1 MVASLPQKPT
11 STSFESTA
19 ADTLSA
25 PAAQPMQRPA
35 YNRYSGTQ
43 QSGYQRNYA
52 TTSATTPNV
61 APTYNQEGYTPRQT
75 GGTPAP
81 RQSGAQQ
88 MPARQNQGRIM
99 SQTDIEETPVDDFDL
114 GDEGLADLYSGE

>member
-1 MVASLPQKPT
+1 MALLAIVAKLN
-11 STSFESTA
+11 
-19 ADTLSA
+19 TLSA

-43 QSGYQRNYA
+43 QSGYQRNYGA
-52 TTSATTPNV
+52 TTVTTQNV
-61 APTYNQEGYTPRQT
+61 APTYNQEGYAPRQT